1 MSAQPKPYL
10 SAEDY
15 LAIDREAETRSEY
28 FDGEIFAM
36 SGGSRA
42 HSRLAVNIASFLN
55 TKLSGRPCEVFNS
68 DLRVKIEAS
77 NLYTY
82 PDISVVCGGPR
93 FLDERQDTL
102 LNPVLIV
109 EVLSPSTE
117 RYDRG
122 VKFRHYRQIPSLMEY
137 VLVSQDEAQIERFLR
152 TETGDWTLRVASGL
166 ESRIQLASIG
176 EELPLAE
183 IYEKVELPPVPL
195 HDSGV

>member
-1 MSAQPKPYL
+1 MSARPKPYL

-15 LAIDREAETRSEY
+15 LAIDRAAETRSEY

-36 SGGSRA
+36 SGGSFA
-42 HSRLAVNIASFLN
+42 HSRLQANLIRQLGNRLAGKPCVVNTA
-55 TKLSGRPCEVFNS
+55 

-122 VKFRHYRQIPSLMEY
+122 TKFRHYRQIPSLMEY
-137 VLVSQDEAQIERFLR
+137 VLVSQDEAQVERFLR
-152 TETGDWTLRVASGL
+152 TDTGDWTLRVASGL

-195 HDSGV
+195 HDTGV